1 MNIRPSSERSD
12 QSTRSNIILVC
23 LRRRSCGTRITTSA
37 SIPRKYTLPNA
48 RFIDIPPSS
57 LFLIRLRLK
66 LHILEIA
73 LWGGIVAEPPAGG
86 ADEDNQGAQQ
96 GDVLHYQER
105 HVYLS
110 LEDLKGRR
118 KGIGRKWLGR
128 RGCLWSNGRN
138 CWC

>member
-1 MNIRPSSERSD
+1 MP
-12 QSTRSNIILVC
+12 
-23 LRRRSCGTRITTSA
+23 A
-37 SIPRKYTLPNA
+37 SPINPQC
-48 RFIDIPPSS
+48 S
-57 LFLIRLRLK
+57 LLLIRLRLK

-73 LWGGIVAEPPAGG
+73 LRGGIATEPPAGG
-86 ADEDNQGAQQ
+86 ADEDNQGDQQ
-96 GDVLHYQER
+96 SDVLHYQER

-118 KGIGRKWLGR
+118 KGPGRKRLGR